1 MRRRDFIAGLA
12 GSVAW
17 PLAAR
22 AQQPGIPLV
31 GYLSGASAA
40 QFPHL
45 VAAFRRGLNEAG
57 YVEGRNVQVEYRW
70 ADGQYG
76 RVPAQAADL
85 LKRGAAVLV
94 ATQGTPTAQ
103 AAKAATATVPI
114 VFAIGGD
121 PVMFGLVESLN
132 RPGGNVTGVTLIGQE
147 TVTKR
152 LEVLREL

>member
-1 MRRRDFIAGLA
+1 MGSAELGVVMRRRDFITA
-12 GSVAW
+12 VAASAATW
-17 PLAAR
+17 PLAAS
-22 AQQPGIPLV
+22 AEQPSIPLV

-103 AAKAATATVPI
+103 AAKAATAT
-114 VFAIGGD
+114 
-121 PVMFGLVESLN
+121 
-132 RPGGNVTGVTLIGQE
+132 
-147 TVTKR
+147 
-152 LEVLREL
+152 